1 MNRIQIKIKIIIL
14 DFFVNFTISM
24 TFDTCDLWHLQ
35 QFYGWDNW
43 DLNQFIGMKFDR
55 CDICHMT
62 LKTLPLKN
70 FFKIM
75 VFFLFGIQI

>member
-43 DLNQFIGMKFDR
+43 DLNQFE
-55 CDICHMT
+55 
-62 LKTLPLKN
+62 LKN
-70 FFKIM
+70 NF
-75 VFFLFGIQI
+75 FFL